1 MSADLRKCYKSISEI
16 EFNKDELKYYPEMF
30 KKLDFQKMLTGNTVQ
45 RLYFDVA
52 GIERKKMTGIEYNR
66 LMKNLGSRTELERH
80 NNLAFMYHL
89 RNYEE
94 WHIEFYTFPGHK

>member
-1 MSADLRKCYKSISEI
+1 
-16 EFNKDELKYYPEMF
+16 
-30 KKLDFQKMLTGNTVQ
+30 
-45 RLYFDVA
+45 
-52 GIERKKMTGIEYNR
+52 MTGIEYNR